1 MTRAKAKAASAG
13 ACGDD
18 FTEGCSYATGG
29 ERRRSNSSVSVSF
42 DSIPCSRSFYAP
54 SHIIFAAYPPL
65 SLLVHALPDEVHL
78 PPCAAAHEALP
89 DRCIELQRCAMVGR
103 RRRGS
108 SSTTPAL
115 PTTKSSDVA
124 NSSADAPADA
134 SNATYHHRRFNP
146 ATSYNDVRK
155 EELAGGRPSVREEEI
170 ASRGRSRN
178 IA

>member
-1 MTRAKAKAASAG
+1 MGTTSPKGAHTRRAAS
-13 ACGDD
+13 D
-18 FTEGCSYATGG
+18 GG
-29 ERRRSNSSVSVSF
+29 LIHQCRLVSTQFLAVEAFMRHPTSF
-42 DSIPCSRSFYAP
+42 S
-54 SHIIFAAYPPL
+54 AYPPL
-65 SLLVHALPDEVHL
+65 SLVVHALPDEVHL

-89 DRCIELQRCAMVGR
+89 DRCIKLQRCAMVGR

-108 SSTTPAL
+108 SSTTPTL